1 MFSNLHRI
9 IPPPI
14 LELTPKSQLPISP
27 LSHFHFVAYPSPPT
41 PHPPL
46 HTHTHTCTIAFCHF
60 FSHCKRLQTV
70 CLKCCM
76 LVDNKAVSCL
86 VQNCP
91 MLTSLSVS
99 GCVMVT
105 DKSLVAIGLRCKNLL
120 SLDVT
125 KTKVATQFS
134 STILP
139 CAYSAILHMY

>member
-1 MFSNLHRI
+1 
-9 IPPPI
+9 
-14 LELTPKSQLPISP
+14 
-27 LSHFHFVAYPSPPT
+27 
-41 PHPPL
+41 
-46 HTHTHTCTIAFCHF
+46 
-60 FSHCKRLQTV
+60 
-70 CLKCCM
+70 M

-139 CAYSAILHMY
+139 YMCAYSAILHMY